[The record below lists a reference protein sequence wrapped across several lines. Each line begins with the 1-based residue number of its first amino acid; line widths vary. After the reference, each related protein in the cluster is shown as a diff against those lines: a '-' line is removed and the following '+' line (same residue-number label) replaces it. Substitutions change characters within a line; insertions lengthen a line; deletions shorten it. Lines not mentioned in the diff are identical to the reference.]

1 MHKSITTEQPIPQFI
16 RKTLLHK
23 PFVLNYGL
31 STGLDDRTGRRVGT
45 CVDSCVA
52 HGFGCA
58 RAAALRL
65 ASVHGLS
72 AVPDSR
78 PSVE

>member
-1 MHKSITTEQPIPQFI
+1 MHEFITTEQATPQFI

-31 STGLDDRTGRRVGT
+31 SASSDDRTGRRLGT
-45 CVDSCVA
+45 CVDSCVE

-58 RAAALRL
+58 RVAALRL
-65 ASVHGLS
+65 ASVYGLS
-72 AVPDSR
+72 AVSDSR
-78 PSVE
+78 PSIK